1 MQILGRVNRGRAVR
15 LLGYGVAAGG
25 VAQVVTA
32 GAVVV
37 VDEIRKRRATPAA
50 GFPSA
55 PPRTVDV
62 AGNCVTTYT
71 NGEDL
76 YDDMIRA
83 IDEATES
90 VYFEFFIWKGDEVG
104 VRFKRAL
111 VEAARRGV
119 EVYVIYDGFA
129 NLVVDPRFYR
139 FPPNLHRIHVLR
151 FPVIRWGM
159 VRPDM
164 RHFGRDHR
172 KILVVDGEVGFV
184 GGYNIGQLYAT
195 QWRDTHLRVSGP
207 AVWELADAFCDF
219 WNEYRTRHLPE
230 LPDGGAKEWDS
241 RITAA
246 RNAPSR
252 MLFPVRGLY
261 LDAIER
267 ATKRIYITQ
276 GYFIPDNE
284 ILTGLLKAANRGVD
298 VRVIVPEYS
307 NHIIADW
314 VARGYYSELLAGGV
328 TIWLYKDA
336 MVHAKTATVD
346 GRWSTVGTANI
357 DRLSMTGNY
366 EVNLAL
372 YSDEMAAKMEAIFE
386 MDLGN
391 CRELTL
397 DEWNRRGRLPRV
409 AERLLAPLHPLM

>member
-1 MQILGRVNRGRAVR
+1 MQIFGRTNRRRALR
-15 LLGYGVAAGG
+15 LVGYGVAAGG

-32 GAVVV
+32 SAVVL
-37 VDEIRKRRATPAA
+37 VDEVRKRRATPPA
-50 GFPSA
+50 GYPSA
-55 PPRTVDV
+55 PPGTVEV
-62 AGNCVTTYT
+62 AGNAVTTYT

-76 YDDMIRA
+76 YDDMISA
-83 IDEATES
+83 IDAAQES
-90 VYFEFFIWKGDEVG
+90 VYFEFFIWKNDVVG
-104 VRFKRAL
+104 QRFKDAL
-111 VEAARRGV
+111 IAAAKRGV
-119 EVYVIYDGFA
+119 QVYVIYDGFA

-139 FPPNLHRIHVLR
+139 FPAYLRGIHVLR
-151 FPVIRWGM
+151 FPVIRLGM
-159 VRPDM
+159 FRLDL
-164 RHFGRDHR
+164 RDLGRDHR
-172 KILVVDGEVGFV
+172 KIVVVDGEVGFV
-184 GGYNIGQLYAT
+184 GGYNIGHLYAT
-195 QWRDTHLRVSGP
+195 EWRDTHLRVRGA

-219 WNEYRTRHLPE
+219 WNEYRRSHHPE
-230 LPDGGAKEWDS
+230 LPDGGAKDWEP
-241 RITAA
+241 RILAA

-267 ATKRIYITQ
+267 ATTRIYITQ

>member
-1 MQILGRVNRGRAVR
+1 MQIFGRTNRRRALR
-15 LLGYGVAAGG
+15 LIGYGVAAGG

-32 GAVVV
+32 SAVVL
-37 VDEIRKRRATPAA
+37 VDEVRKRRATPPA
-50 GFPSA
+50 GYPSA
-55 PPRTVDV
+55 PPGTVEV
-62 AGNCVTTYT
+62 AGNAVTTYT

-76 YDDMIRA
+76 YDDMISA
-83 IDEATES
+83 IDAAQES
-90 VYFEFFIWKGDEVG
+90 VYFEFFIWKNDVVG
-104 VRFKRAL
+104 QRFKDAL
-111 VEAARRGV
+111 IAAAKRGV
-119 EVYVIYDGFA
+119 QVYVIYDGFA

-139 FPPNLHRIHVLR
+139 FPGYLRGIHVLR
-151 FPVIRWGM
+151 FPVIRLGM
-159 VRPDM
+159 FRLDL
-164 RHFGRDHR
+164 RDLGRDHR
-172 KILVVDGEVGFV
+172 KIVVVDGEVGFV
-184 GGYNIGQLYAT
+184 GGYNIGHLYAT
-195 QWRDTHLRVSGP
+195 EWRDTHLRVRGA

-219 WNEYRTRHLPE
+219 WNEYRRSHHPE
-230 LPDGGAKEWDS
+230 LPDGGAKDWEP
-241 RITAA
+241 RILAA

-267 ATKRIYITQ
+267 ATTRIYITQ

-346 GRWSTVGTANI
+346 GSWTTVGTANI
-357 DRLSMTGNY
+357 DRLSLSGNY
-366 EVNLAL
+366 EINVEIIDETLAAEMERIFAN
-372 YSDEMAAKMEAIFE
+372 DESNS
-386 MDLGN
+386 L
-391 CRELTL
+391 ELTIN
-397 DEWNRRGRLPRV
+397 EWEARDLHRKFTEYVLGPLRP
-409 AERLLAPLHPLM
+409 LL

>member
-1 MQILGRVNRGRAVR
+1 MGLLGRDNRNRALR
-15 LLGYGVAAGG
+15 LFGYALGAGG
-25 VAQVVTA
+25 AAQVVA
-32 GAVVV
+32 ASAVVL
-37 VDEIRKRRATPAA
+37 VDEVRKRRWTPPEAH
-50 GFPSA
+50 PSA

-62 AGNCVTTYT
+62 AGNPVTTFT
-71 NGEDL
+71 NGKDL
-76 YDDMIRA
+76 YAA
-83 IDEATES
+83 ILKSIEEAES
-90 VYFEFFIWKGDEVG
+90 SIYFEFFIWKNDAIGT
-104 VRFKRAL
+104 RFKEAL
-111 VEAARRGV
+111 IAAADRGV
-119 EVYVIYDGFA
+119 DVFVIYDGFG
-129 NLVVDPRFYR
+129 NLVVDPRFYH
-139 FPPNLHRIHVLR
+139 FPPSVHVLR
-151 FPVIRWGM
+151 FPV
-159 VRPDM
+159 VRRGIFRLDL
-164 RHFGRDHR
+164 RQFGRDHR
-172 KILVVDGEVGFV
+172 KIVVVDGEVGYV
-184 GGYNIGQLYAT
+184 GGYNIGDLYAKT
-195 QWRDTHLRVSGP
+195 WRDTHLRIEGP
-207 AVWELADAFCDF
+207 AVWELSDTFVDF
-219 WNEYRTRHLPE
+219 WNEYRARYQPE
-230 LPDGGAKEWDS
+230 LPDGGAKQWDS

-276 GYFIPDNE
+276 AYFIPDNE
-284 ILTGLLKAANRGVD
+284 ILTGLLKASNRGVD

-372 YSDEMAAKMEAIFE
+372 YGDEMAEKMEDIFE

-391 CRELTL
+391 CRQLTL
-397 DEWNRRGRLPRV
+397 EEWDKRGRLPRL
-409 AERLLAPLHPLM
+409 AERLLAPLHPFM

>member
-1 MQILGRVNRGRAVR
+1 MDILRRSNRRRALR
-15 LLGYGVAAGG
+15 LLGYGLAVGG
-25 VAQVVTA
+25 VVQAATA
-32 GAVVV
+32 SAVVL
-37 VDEIRKRRATPAA
+37 VDEVRKRRSTPPA

-55 PPRTVDV
+55 PPGTVDV
-62 AGNCVTTYT
+62 AGNSVTTYT

-76 YDDMIRA
+76 YADILTA
-83 IDEATES
+83 IEGAQQS
-90 VYFEFFIWKGDEVG
+90 IFFEFFIWKDDEVG
-104 VRFKRAL
+104 RRFKQAL
-111 VEAARRGV
+111 IDAARRGV
-119 EVYVIYDGFA
+119 EVFVIYDGFA
-129 NLVVDPRFYR
+129 NLVVNPRFYR
-139 FPPNLHRIHVLR
+139 FPDGIHVLR
-151 FPVIRWGM
+151 FPVIRMGM
-159 VRPDM
+159 LRLDM
-164 RHFGRDHR
+164 RHLGRDHR
-172 KILVVDGEVGFV
+172 KIVVTDGEVGFV
-184 GGYNIGQLYAT
+184 GGYNIGHLYAT
-195 QWRDTHLRVSGP
+195 EWRDTHLRVVGA
-207 AVWELADAFCDF
+207 AVWELADAFVDF
-219 WNEYRTRHLPE
+219 WNEYRQPGQPE
-230 LPDGGAKEWDS
+230 LPDGGAKEWES

-267 ATKRIYITQ
+267 AAERVYITQ
-276 GYFIPDNE
+276 GYFIPDHE
-284 ILTGLLKAANRGVD
+284 ILTGLLKAAHRGVD

-307 NHIIADW
+307 NHILADW
-314 VARGYYSELLAGGV
+314 VARGYYSELLTGGV

-391 CRELTL
+391 SRQLTL
-397 DEWNRRGRLPRV
+397 QEWNQRGRLPRI
-409 AERLLAPLHPLM
+409 AERLLAPLHPFM